1 MSSRTGKNR
10 KIRVMLADDHL
21 VVRMG
26 LAAIISIER
35 DMEVVGEAA
44 DGAEAVKL
52 ATELHPDVVIM
63 DIMMPKLDGVAA
75 TAEIRKRNPETQILI
90 LTTFGTS
97 DDLRRALEL
106 GATGALVKDSAQTE
120 LVSAIRECA
129 AGRKII
135 SPAVVRQLQY
145 EMPKIELS
153 PRQLEMLNYVAK
165 GFNNAEIAN
174 MVGIGRDCV
183 KAHLSAAFTRL
194 EASSRSEAVAIAI
207 RLGLLQG

>member
-1 MSSRTGKNR
+1 MSSKNNR

-35 DMEVVGEAA
+35 DMVLVGEAA
-44 DGAEAVKL
+44 DGLAAVKL
-52 ATELHPDVVIM
+52 AAELRPDVVIM

-75 TAEIRKRNPETQILI
+75 TAEIHKRNPDAHILV
-90 LTTFGTS
+90 LTSFGTS
-97 DDLRRALEL
+97 EDLRRALAS

-129 AGRKII
+129 AGKKTI
-135 SPAVVRQLQY
+135 SPSIARQLKC
-145 EMPKIELS
+145 EMPKTELS
-153 PRQLEMLNYVAK
+153 PRQLEMLSYVAK
-165 GFNNAEIAN
+165 GFNNAEIAS

-194 EASSRSEAVAIAI
+194 GASSRSEAVAIAI
-207 RLGLLQG
+207 RENLIHA

>member
-10 KIRVMLADDHL
+10 KIKVMLADDHL

-97 DDLRRALEL
+97 DDLRRALEV

-135 SPAVVRQLQY
+135 SPAVARQLQY

-153 PRQLEMLNYVAK
+153 PRQLEMLNYVAN

>member
-1 MSSRTGKNR
+1 MSSKTGR
-10 KIRVMLADDHL
+10 KIKVMLADDHL

-52 ATELHPDVVIM
+52 AAELHPDVAIM
-63 DIMMPKLDGVAA
+63 DIMMTKLDGVAA
-75 TAEIRKRNPETQILI
+75 AAEIRKRNPDTQILI

-97 DDLRRALEL
+97 DDLRRALEV

-129 AGRKII
+129 AGRKIL
-135 SPAVVRQLQY
+135 SPAVVRQLQS

-194 EASSRSEAVAIAI
+194 NASSRSEAVAIAI

>member
-1 MSSRTGKNR
+1 MSSKAGR

-35 DMEVVGEAA
+35 DMELVGEAA

-52 ATELHPDVVIM
+52 AAELHPDVVIM

-97 DDLRRALEL
+97 DDLRRALAV
-106 GATGALVKDSAQTE
+106 GAIGALVKDSAQTE
-120 LVSAIRECA
+120 LVNAIRECA
-129 AGRKII
+129 AGRKSI
-135 SPAVVRQLQY
+135 SPAVERQLQY

-194 EASSRSEAVAIAI
+194 NASSRSEAVAIAI
-207 RLGLLQG
+207 RLGLLQR

>member
-1 MSSRTGKNR
+1 MSSRNGR

-35 DMEVVGEAA
+35 DMELVGEAA
-44 DGAEAVKL
+44 DGLAAVKL
-52 ATELHPDVVIM
+52 AAELHPDVVIM
-63 DIMMPKLDGVAA
+63 DIVMPKLDGVAA
-75 TAEIRKRNPETQILI
+75 TAEIHKHTPNTRILI

-97 DDLRRALEL
+97 EDLSHALAA

-129 AGRKII
+129 AGKRTI
-135 SPAVVRQLQY
+135 SPSIARQLQC
-145 EMPKIELS
+145 EMPKTELS
-153 PRQLEMLNYVAK
+153 PRQLEMLSYVAK
-165 GFNNAEIAN
+165 GFNNAEIAS

-194 EASSRSEAVAIAI
+194 NASSRSEAVAIAM
-207 RLGLLQG
+207 RMNLLNI

>member
-1 MSSRTGKNR
+1 MSSKAGR

-35 DMEVVGEAA
+35 DMELVGEAA

-52 ATELHPDVVIM
+52 AAELHPDVVIM

-97 DDLRRALEL
+97 DDLRRALAV
-106 GATGALVKDSAQTE
+106 GAIGALVKDSAQTE
-120 LVSAIRECA
+120 LVNAIRECA
-129 AGRKII
+129 AGRKSI
-135 SPAVVRQLQY
+135 SPAVERQLQY

-194 EASSRSEAVAIAI
+194 DASSRSEAVAIAI
-207 RLGLLQG
+207 RLGLLQR

>member
-1 MSSRTGKNR
+1 MSSKTGR
-10 KIRVMLADDHL
+10 KTKVMLADDHL

-52 ATELHPDVVIM
+52 AAELHPDVVIM

-75 TAEIRKRNPETQILI
+75 TAEIRKRNPDTQILI

-97 DDLRRALEL
+97 DDLRRALEV

-129 AGRKII
+129 AGRKIL
-135 SPAVVRQLQY
+135 SPAVARQLQS

-194 EASSRSEAVAIAI
+194 NASSRSEAVAIAI

>member
-1 MSSRTGKNR
+1 MSNR
-10 KIRVMLADDHL
+10 AGRKTRVMLADDHL

-52 ATELHPDVVIM
+52 AAELHPDVVIM

-75 TAEIRKRNPETQILI
+75 TAEIRKRNPDTQILI

-97 DDLRRALEL
+97 DDLRRALEV

-129 AGRKII
+129 AGRKIL
-135 SPAVVRQLQY
+135 SPAVARQLQS

-194 EASSRSEAVAIAI
+194 NASSRSEAVAIAI

>member
-1 MSSRTGKNR
+1 MSSKSGK

-35 DMEVVGEAA
+35 DMELVGEAA
-44 DGAEAVKL
+44 DGLAAIKL
-52 ATELHPDVVIM
+52 AAELKPDVVIM

-75 TAEIRKRNPETQILI
+75 TTEIHKSNPDAHILV
-90 LTTFGTS
+90 LTSFGTS
-97 DDLRRALEL
+97 EDLRRALAA

-129 AGRKII
+129 AGKKTL
-135 SPAVVRQLQY
+135 SPSIARQLQC
-145 EMPKIELS
+145 EMPKAELS
-153 PRQLEMLNYVAK
+153 PRQLEMLSYVAK
-165 GFNNAEIAN
+165 GFNNAEIAS

-194 EASSRSEAVAIAI
+194 GASSRSEAVAIAI
-207 RLGLLQG
+207 RENLLNA

>member
-1 MSSRTGKNR
+1 MSSKNNR

-35 DMEVVGEAA
+35 DMVLVGEAA
-44 DGAEAVKL
+44 DGLAAVKL
-52 ATELHPDVVIM
+52 AAELKPDVVIM

-75 TAEIRKRNPETQILI
+75 TAEIHKRNPNTRILV
-90 LTTFGTS
+90 LTSFGTS
-97 DDLRRALEL
+97 EDLRRALAS

-129 AGRKII
+129 AGKKTI
-135 SPAVVRQLQY
+135 SPSIARQLKC
-145 EMPKIELS
+145 EMPKTELS
-153 PRQLEMLNYVAK
+153 PRQLEMLSYVAK
-165 GFNNAEIAN
+165 GFNNAEIAS

-194 EASSRSEAVAIAI
+194 GASSRSEAVAIAI
-207 RLGLLQG
+207 RENLIHA

>member
-1 MSSRTGKNR
+1 MGSRNLK
-10 KIRVMLADDHL
+10 KIRVMIADDHL

-35 DMEVVGEAA
+35 DMELVGEAA
-44 DGAEAVKL
+44 DGVAAVKL
-52 ATELHPDVVIM
+52 AAELHPDIVIM

-75 TAEIRKRNPETQILI
+75 TAEIRKRNPDTQILI

-97 DDLRRALEL
+97 DDLRRALAA

-120 LVSAIRECA
+120 LVSAIRKCA
-129 AGRKII
+129 TGEKAI
-135 SPAVVRQLQY
+135 SPAIARQLQC

-153 PRQLEMLNYVAK
+153 PRQLEMLSYVAK
-165 GFNNAEIAN
+165 GFNNAEIAA

-194 EASSRSEAVAIAI
+194 NAASRSEAVAIAI
-207 RLGLLQG
+207 RLGLMQG

>member
-1 MSSRTGKNR
+1 MSSKK

-44 DGAEAVKL
+44 DGAEAVKR
-52 ATELHPDVVIM
+52 AAELRPDVVIM
-63 DIMMPKLDGVAA
+63 DIMMPRLDGVAA
-75 TAEIRKRNPETQILI
+75 TAEIRKRNPGTQILI

-97 DDLRRALEL
+97 DDLRRALEV

-120 LVSAIRECA
+120 LVNAIRECA

-135 SPAVVRQLQY
+135 SPAVARQLQY

-194 EASSRSEAVAIAI
+194 NAASRSEAVAIAI

>member
-1 MSSRTGKNR
+1 MSSRTGRNR

-97 DDLRRALEL
+97 DDLRRALEV
-106 GATGALVKDSAQTE
+106 GAKGALVKDSAQME

-135 SPAVVRQLQY
+135 SPAITRQLQY

-194 EASSRSEAVAIAI
+194 NASSRSEAVAIAI
-207 RLGLLQG
+207 RQHLLKM

>member
-1 MSSRTGKNR
+1 MSSKNNR

-35 DMEVVGEAA
+35 DMELVGEAA
-44 DGAEAVKL
+44 DGLAAVKL
-52 ATELHPDVVIM
+52 AAELRPDVVIM

-75 TAEIRKRNPETQILI
+75 TAEIHKRNPDAHMLV
-90 LTTFGTS
+90 LTSFGTS
-97 DDLRRALEL
+97 EDLRRALAS

-129 AGRKII
+129 AGKKTI
-135 SPAVVRQLQY
+135 SPSIARQLKC
-145 EMPKIELS
+145 EMPKTELS
-153 PRQLEMLNYVAK
+153 PRQLEMLSYVAK
-165 GFNNAEIAN
+165 GFNNAEIAS

-194 EASSRSEAVAIAI
+194 GASSRSEAVAIAI
-207 RLGLLQG
+207 RENLIHA

>member
-1 MSSRTGKNR
+1 MSSKTGR
-10 KIRVMLADDHL
+10 KIKVMLADDHL

-52 ATELHPDVVIM
+52 AAELHPDVVII

-75 TAEIRKRNPETQILI
+75 TAEIRKRNPDTQILI

-97 DDLRRALEL
+97 DDLRRALEV

-129 AGRKII
+129 AGRKIL
-135 SPAVVRQLQY
+135 SPAVVRQLQS

-194 EASSRSEAVAIAI
+194 NASSRSEAVAIAI
-207 RLGLLQG
+207 RLGLLSG

>member
-1 MSSRTGKNR
+1 MSSKTGR
-10 KIRVMLADDHL
+10 KIKVMLADDHL

-52 ATELHPDVVIM
+52 AAELHPDVAIM

-75 TAEIRKRNPETQILI
+75 TAEIRKRNPDTQILI

-97 DDLRRALEL
+97 DDLRRALEV

-129 AGRKII
+129 AGRKIL
-135 SPAVVRQLQY
+135 SPAVARQLQS

-194 EASSRSEAVAIAI
+194 NASSRSEAVAIAI
-207 RLGLLQG
+207 RLGILQG

>member
-1 MSSRTGKNR
+1 MSNR
-10 KIRVMLADDHL
+10 AGRKTRVMLADDHL

-52 ATELHPDVVIM
+52 AAELRPDVVIM

-97 DDLRRALEL
+97 DDLRRALDV

-129 AGRKII
+129 AGRKVI
-135 SPAVVRQLQY
+135 SPAVARQLQY

-194 EASSRSEAVAIAI
+194 NASSRSEAVAIAI
-207 RLGLLQG
+207 RLGLLRG

>member
-1 MSSRTGKNR
+1 MGSRNLK
-10 KIRVMLADDHL
+10 KIRVMIADDHL

-35 DMEVVGEAA
+35 DMELVGEAA
-44 DGAEAVKL
+44 DGVAAVKL
-52 ATELHPDVVIM
+52 AVELHPDVVIM

-75 TAEIRKRNPETQILI
+75 TAEIRKRNPDTQILI

-97 DDLRRALEL
+97 DDLRRALAA

-120 LVSAIRECA
+120 LVSAIRKCA
-129 AGRKII
+129 TGEKAI
-135 SPAVVRQLQY
+135 SPAIARQLQC

-165 GFNNAEIAN
+165 GFNNAEIAA

-194 EASSRSEAVAIAI
+194 NAASRSEAVAIAI
-207 RLGLLQG
+207 RLGLMQG

>member
-1 MSSRTGKNR
+1 MSSRTGR

-35 DMEVVGEAA
+35 DMELVGEAA
-44 DGAEAVKL
+44 DGLSAIRLAAEL
-52 ATELHPDVVIM
+52 RPDVVIM

-75 TAEIRKRNPETQILI
+75 TAEICKNNPDTRILI
-90 LTTFGTS
+90 LTSFGTS
-97 DDLRRALEL
+97 EDLRRALAA

-129 AGRKII
+129 AGMKPI
-135 SPAVVRQLQY
+135 SPSIARQLQCG
-145 EMPKIELS
+145 MPKTKLS

-165 GFNNAEIAN
+165 A
-174 MVGIGRDCV
+174 GIGRNCV

-194 EASSRSEAVAIAI
+194 NAASRSEAVAIAI
-207 RLGLLQG
+207 RLGLFNE

>member
-1 MSSRTGKNR
+1 MNSKTGK
-10 KIRVMLADDHL
+10 KIKVMLADDHL

-52 ATELHPDVVIM
+52 AAELHPDVVIM

-75 TAEIRKRNPETQILI
+75 TAEIRKRNPGTQILI

-97 DDLRRALEL
+97 DDLRRALAV

-135 SPAVVRQLQY
+135 SPAVARQLQY

-194 EASSRSEAVAIAI
+194 AASVRS
-207 RLGLLQG
+207 

>member
-1 MSSRTGKNR
+1 MSSRTGR

-44 DGAEAVKL
+44 DGAEAVKR

-75 TAEIRKRNPETQILI
+75 TAEIRKHNPETQILI

-97 DDLRRALEL
+97 NDLHRALEV

-129 AGRKII
+129 AGREAI
-135 SPAVVRQLQY
+135 SPTIVRQLKC
-145 EMPKIELS
+145 ETPKIELS

-165 GFNNAEIAN
+165 GFNNAEIAS
-174 MVGIGRDCV
+174 MAGIGRDCV
-183 KAHLSAAFTRL
+183 KAHLSAAFARL
-194 EASSRSEAVAIAI
+194 NAATRSEAVAIAI
-207 RLGLLQG
+207 NLGLLR

>member
-1 MSSRTGKNR
+1 MSSKTGR
-10 KIRVMLADDHL
+10 KIKVMLADDHL

-52 ATELHPDVVIM
+52 AAELHPDVVIM

-75 TAEIRKRNPETQILI
+75 TAKIRKRNPETQILI

-97 DDLRRALEL
+97 DDLRRALDV

-135 SPAVVRQLQY
+135 SPAVARQLQS

-165 GFNNAEIAN
+165 GFNNAEIAT

-194 EASSRSEAVAIAI
+194 NASSRSEAVAIAI

>member
-1 MSSRTGKNR
+1 MK
-10 KIRVMLADDHL
+10 KIRVMIADDHAIL
-21 VVRMG
+21 RMG
-26 LAAIISIER
+26 LSSLLGRKGDFEI
-35 DMEVVGEAA
+35 VGEAA
-44 DGAEAVKL
+44 DGAEAVKR
-52 ATELHPDVVIM
+52 AAELRPDVVIM
-63 DIMMPKLDGVAA
+63 DIMMPRLDGVAA
-75 TAEIRKRNPETQILI
+75 TAEIRKRNPGTQILI

-97 DDLRRALEL
+97 DDLRRALEA

-129 AGRKII
+129 AGRKTI
-135 SPAVVRQLQY
+135 SPAVARQLQY

-153 PRQLEMLNYVAK
+153 PRQLEMLDYVAK
-165 GFNNAEIAN
+165 GFNNSEIAN

-194 EASSRSEAVAIAI
+194 NASSRSEAVAIAI

>member
-1 MSSRTGKNR
+1 MSSKTGR
-10 KIRVMLADDHL
+10 KIKVMLADDHL

-52 ATELHPDVVIM
+52 AAELHPDVVIM

-75 TAEIRKRNPETQILI
+75 TAEIRKRNPDTQILI

-97 DDLRRALEL
+97 DDLHRALEV

-129 AGRKII
+129 AGRKIL
-135 SPAVVRQLQY
+135 SPAVARQLQS

-174 MVGIGRDCV
+174 IVGIGRDCV

-194 EASSRSEAVAIAI
+194 NASSRSEAVAIAI

>member
-1 MSSRTGKNR
+1 MSSKK

-44 DGAEAVKL
+44 DGAESVKL
-52 ATELHPDVVIM
+52 AAELHPDVVIM
-63 DIMMPKLDGVAA
+63 DIMMPRLDGVAA
-75 TAEIRKRNPETQILI
+75 TAEIRKRNPGTQILI

-97 DDLRRALEL
+97 DDLRRALEV

-135 SPAVVRQLQY
+135 SPAVARQLQY

-194 EASSRSEAVAIAI
+194 NASSRSEAVAIAI
-207 RLGLLQG
+207 RLGLLSG

>member
-1 MSSRTGKNR
+1 MSSKK

-52 ATELHPDVVIM
+52 AAELHPDVVIM

-75 TAEIRKRNPETQILI
+75 TAEIRKRNPDTQILI

-97 DDLRRALEL
+97 DDLRRALEV

-129 AGRKII
+129 AGRKIL
-135 SPAVVRQLQY
+135 SPAVARQLQS

-194 EASSRSEAVAIAI
+194 NASSRSEAVAIAI
-207 RLGLLQG
+207 RLGILQG

>member
-1 MSSRTGKNR
+1 MSSRTGQ
-10 KIRVMLADDHL
+10 KIKVMLADDHL

-75 TAEIRKRNPETQILI
+75 TAEIRKSNPETQILI

-97 DDLRRALEL
+97 DDLRRALEV
-106 GATGALVKDSAQTE
+106 GAIGALVKDSAQTE
-120 LVSAIRECA
+120 LVNAIRKCA
-129 AGRKII
+129 AGEKTI
-135 SPAVVRQLQY
+135 SPAIARQLKY

-174 MVGIGRDCV
+174 IVGIGRDCV

-194 EASSRSEAVAIAI
+194 DASSRSEAVAIAI

>member
-1 MSSRTGKNR
+1 MSNR
-10 KIRVMLADDHL
+10 AGRKTRVMLADDHL

-44 DGAEAVKL
+44 DGAEAVRL
-52 ATELHPDVVIM
+52 AAELRPDVVIM

-75 TAEIRKRNPETQILI
+75 TAEIRKSNPETQILI

-97 DDLRRALEL
+97 DDLRRALAV
-106 GATGALVKDSAQTE
+106 GATGALVNDSAQTE

-129 AGRKII
+129 AERKII
-135 SPAVVRQLQY
+135 SPAVARQLQY

-174 MVGIGRDCV
+174 MVGISRDCV
-183 KAHLSAAFTRL
+183 KAHLSAAFSRL
-194 EASSRSEAVAIAI
+194 NASSRSQAVAIAI

>member
-1 MSSRTGKNR
+1 MSSRTGR
-10 KIRVMLADDHL
+10 KIKVMLADDHL

-44 DGAEAVKL
+44 DGAEAVKR
-52 ATELHPDVVIM
+52 AAELHPDVVIM

-75 TAEIRKRNPETQILI
+75 TAKIRKRNPETQILI

-97 DDLRRALEL
+97 DDLRRALDV

-129 AGRKII
+129 AGRKVI
-135 SPAVVRQLQY
+135 SPAVARQLQY

-153 PRQLEMLNYVAK
+153 PRPLEMLNYVAK

-194 EASSRSEAVAIAI
+194 NASSRSEAVAIAI

>member
-1 MSSRTGKNR
+1 
-10 KIRVMLADDHL
+10 
-21 VVRMG
+21 
-26 LAAIISIER
+26 
-35 DMEVVGEAA
+35 
-44 DGAEAVKL
+44 
-52 ATELHPDVVIM
+52 M
-63 DIMMPKLDGVAA
+63 DIMMPRLDGVAA

-97 DDLRRALEL
+97 DDLRRALEV

-135 SPAVVRQLQY
+135 SPAVARQLQY

-194 EASSRSEAVAIAI
+194 NASSRSEAVAIAI